1 MRWYKHLYVGEMAK
15 RKRYPLISRI
25 RYQKLQKD
33 AYVIT
38 LPEHGKNLL
47 DIYPSYVLL
56 SSWMK
61 KENLLIVGIACGKEE
76 AMETA
81 GRIIMET
88 YRNTGTFE
96 VSQYLQERR

>member
-15 RKRYPLISRI
+15 KKRYPLISKI

-38 LPEHGKNLL
+38 LTENGNALL
-47 DIYPSYVLL
+47 DIYPSYMLL
-56 SSWMK
+56 TKWY
-61 KENLLIVGIACGKEE
+61 KEKDLYILGIAAGKEE

-81 GRIIMET
+81 GRIIADV
-88 YRNTGTFE
+88 YKKTGGFE
-96 VSQYLQERR
+96 IQKYFV